1 MIIDNYED
9 QQNFIEKYEKLDKLD
24 AKLSQVEA
32 KLQILHKK
40 MDKIEDKV
48 DNKIKLKYA
57 DLTASNTSIHQI
69 NN

>member
-1 MIIDNYED
+1 MIIENYED
-9 QQNFIEKYEKLDKLD
+9 QQIFIEKFEKLDKLD